1 MKHRRK
7 PMGKKNTINTII
19 RVLRDQ
25 QELYGDL
32 ASIEDMIDL
41 IIKRFGK

>member
-1 MKHRRK
+1 
-7 PMGKKNTINTII
+7 MGKKNTVNAII

-25 QELYGDL
+25 QQLYGDI

-41 IIKRFGK
+41 IVKRFGK

>member
-1 MKHRRK
+1 
-7 PMGKKNTINTII
+7 MGKKNTINAVI

-41 IIKRFGK
+41 IVKRFGKND